1 MKFPTIAA
9 VIPNYN
15 YARFLPYAL
24 DSVLAQTSPFDEII
38 VVDDGSIDNS
48 LEVLARYDGRI
59 KVISIP
65 NGGQLGAVRAGIH
78 HGHLRLHLYSGCG

>member
-38 VVDDGSIDNS
+38 RWKCWRSIVAGSRSSAFRTVAN
-48 LEVLARYDGRI
+48 
-59 KVISIP
+59 
-65 NGGQLGAVRAGIH
+65 
-78 HGHLRLHLYSGCG
+78 